1 MVVIGNI
8 TVYHYDA
15 VTNINRKRML
25 IGVHDIYGI
34 KYDNLKQ
41 VADEMAIQS
50 GGFSAVLPDFFRG
63 DVWDV
68 DRKYYIDDFIFCH
81 PRKCLAF

>member
-1 MVVIGNI
+1 
-8 TVYHYDA
+8 
-15 VTNINRKRML
+15 ML

-41 VADEMAIQS
+41 VADQLAIQS
-50 GGFSAVLPDFFRG
+50 DGFRAVFPDFFRG

-68 DRKYYIDDFIFCH
+68 DRK
-81 PRKCLAF
+81 